1 MEQKD
6 FSRSAIEASLAK
18 MGDYVKIDFLTR
30 CLKRGIDIDTKKFV
44 MLKLALIYDERRM
57 PLEGAKLMRNVAEL
71 EATDGSRINA
81 FIKSA
86 EMYVKANAFE
96 EADIS
101 FSKAAINT
109 NESQKAQMKARR
121 RELYLAQAKLL
132 IQKERRAQ
140 AIKVYEK
147 LVVMD
152 FAPQEKK
159 EIQQQLLSLYEKL
172 GKMNDYFAL
181 KKGM

>member
-1 MEQKD
+1 MEKKD
-6 FSRSAIEASLAK
+6 FSRSAIEANLAK
-18 MGDYVKIDFLTR
+18 MGDYVKIDYLTR
-30 CLKRGIDIDTKKFV
+30 ALKQGLDIETKKIV
-44 MLKLALIYDERRM
+44 MLKLAAIYDERRM

-71 EATDGSRINA
+71 EATDNSRTNV
-81 FIKSA
+81 FLKSA
-86 EMYVKANAFE
+86 EMYVKANAFI

-101 FSKAAINT
+101 FSKAGINT
-109 NESQKAQMKARR
+109 NDAQKEQIKAKR

-132 IQKERRAQ
+132 VKKERRAQ

-147 LVVMD
+147 LVTMN
-152 FAPQEKK
+152 FSPIEKK
-159 EIQQQLLSLYEKL
+159 EIQQQLLDLYEKL